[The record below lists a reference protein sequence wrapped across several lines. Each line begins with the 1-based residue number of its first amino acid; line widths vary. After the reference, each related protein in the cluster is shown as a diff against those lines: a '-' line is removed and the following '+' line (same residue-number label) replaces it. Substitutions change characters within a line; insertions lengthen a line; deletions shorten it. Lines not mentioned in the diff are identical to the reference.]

1 VLRETTSRGLCGLVC
16 PSRTSNHQREGEGY
30 CVKGGWGGEGERK
43 RERALGLLLCHGP
56 VCVLPLPTLDNM
68 KHSLFRKDRTVLG
81 HKVCVPIIFNQ
92 TPAGRRNMSRPRPT
106 AIIGSVG
113 NPFDRVWPPTTPG
126 HLQPIFSYID
136 SPPPPLY
143 VCMYMSVGVSLLLL
157 EFN

>member
-81 HKVCVPIIFNQ
+81 TQGVCSDYFQPN
-92 TPAGRRNMSRPRPT
+92 PSRPAEHVTAPANCNYWICWQSLRPSL
-106 AIIGSVG
+106 APNHPWS
-113 NPFDRVWPPTTPG
+113 PTT
-126 HLQPIFSYID
+126 H
-136 SPPPPLY
+136 
-143 VCMYMSVGVSLLLL
+143 LLLH
-157 EFN
+157 